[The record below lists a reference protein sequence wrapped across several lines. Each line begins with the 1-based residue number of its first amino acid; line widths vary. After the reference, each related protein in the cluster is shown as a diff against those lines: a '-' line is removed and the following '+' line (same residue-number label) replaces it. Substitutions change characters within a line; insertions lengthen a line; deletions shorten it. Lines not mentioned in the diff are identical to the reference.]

1 MSLITLDWETYYAD
15 GFGFKNLT
23 TEEYIRDKQFEE
35 IGVGIKVDDS
45 PAYWISGSHDELKK
59 HLEELTDW
67 SDAALLCH
75 NTLFDGAILGWRF
88 GIYPAFYL
96 DTLCMARA
104 LHGVDAGGSLGA
116 LAERYEI
123 GAKGDEVIKALGKR
137 RADFTPAQL
146 SAYGDYCKNDCELT
160 YKLFHLMAAQFP
172 GDEVKLIDMTLRM
185 FINPVF
191 QVDDALLVQRLE
203 DLKKEKNDLLATL
216 KKDLECEDEEAV
228 RKKLASNKQFAA
240 LLEGLNPPVIPPTKI
255 SPVTGK
261 ETFALAKNDEGF
273 IALSEH
279 ENPLVQQLCAV
290 RLGTKS
296 TLEESRI
303 TRFIDTGKR
312 NRGLLPI
319 PLKYYGAHTGRWSGS
334 DKVNFQNL
342 PSRDKK
348 KKTLKNAVLPPDGFV
363 VINCDSSQIEARV
376 LAWLAGQDDV
386 VEQFASGDDV
396 YSIFASKVYNRT
408 ITKKDESE
416 RFVGKTCVLGLGYG
430 TGWKKLQ
437 HTLATS
443 KPISVQLP
451 DEECQAI
458 VNLYREVNDNIIS
471 LWKECDDALGEL
483 ANWDEKSDPFYLGQ
497 HQVLQ
502 VTQEGI
508 SLPNG
513 LFIRYPKL
521 RFDTEGEKSQYKYKS
536 RKGEISIWGGAV
548 VENVVQALARI
559 VVGEQMLAINERYR
573 VVLTVHDAAVVVVPE
588 VEREVAQKFIE
599 EKMSTPP
606 VWAPTLPVACESK
619 WGHSYGEC

>member
-1 MSLITLDWETYYAD
+1 MSLVTLDFETYYAD

-35 IGVGIKVDDS
+35 IGVGVKIDDD
-45 PAYWISGSHDELKK
+45 PAYWFSGSHDELKK
-59 HLEELTDW
+59 HLTDLTDW
-67 SDAALLCH
+67 SNAALLCH

-104 LHGVDAGGSLGA
+104 LHGVDAGGSLSA
-116 LAERYEI
+116 LAERYKI
-123 GAKGDEVIKALGKR
+123 GEKGDEVVKALGKR

-146 SAYGDYCKNDCELT
+146 SAYGDYCKNDAELT
-160 YKLFHLMAAQFP
+160 YKLFHLMAPQFP
-172 GDEVKLIDMTLRM
+172 GNEVKLIDMTLRM
-185 FINPVF
+185 FIQPVF

-203 DLKKEKNDLLATL
+203 DLRKEKNDLLATL
-216 KKDLECEDEEAV
+216 KEDLKCDDEESV

-240 LLEGLNPPVIPPTKI
+240 LLEALDPPVVPPKKI

-303 TRFIDTGKR
+303 TRFIDIGKR

-348 KKTLKNAVLPPDGFV
+348 KKALKNAVLPPDACV

-376 LAWLAGQDDV
+376 LAWLAGQGDV
-386 VEQFASGDDV
+386 VQQFANNEDV

-408 ITKKDESE
+408 ITRGDAEQ

-430 TGWKKLQ
+430 TGWRKLQ
-437 HTLATS
+437 HTLATA
-443 KPISVQLP
+443 KPISAHLP

-458 VNLYREVNDNIIS
+458 VNLYREVNTDIIS
-471 LWKECDDALGEL
+471 LWKESDKALEEIC
-483 ANWDEKSDPFYLGQ
+483 NWDEKSKPFYLGL
-497 HQVLQ
+497 HEVLR
-502 VTQEGI
+502 VTGEGI
-508 SLPNG
+508 ELPNG
-513 LFIRYPKL
+513 LMIRYPKL
-521 RFDTEGEKSQYKYKS
+521 RFDTEGEKSQYRYKS
-536 RKGEISIWGGAV
+536 RKGDISIWGGAV

-573 VVLTVHDAAVVVVPE
+573 VVLTVHDAAVIVVPE
-588 VEREVAQKFIE
+588 VAKDEAMSFII

-606 VWAPTLPVACESK
+606 AWATGLPVACEAK
-619 WGHSYGEC
+619 YGHSYGEC

>member
-1 MSLITLDWETYYAD
+1 MSLVTVDFETYYAP

-35 IGVGIKVDDS
+35 IGVGIKIDDA
-45 PAYWISGSHDELKK
+45 PAYWFSGSKEELQA
-59 HLEELTDW
+59 HLAHLTDW

-75 NTLFDGAILGWRF
+75 NTLFDGAILAWRF
-88 GIYPAFYL
+88 GIRPAFYL

-116 LAERYEI
+116 LAERYQI
-123 GAKGDEVIKALGKR
+123 GEKGDEVNKALGKR
-137 RADFTPAQL
+137 RADFSPAEL
-146 SAYGDYCKNDCELT
+146 ASYGEYCKNDVDLT
-160 YKLFHLMAAQFP
+160 YKLFHLMAPNFP
-172 GDEVKLIDMTLRM
+172 GDEIKLIDMTLRM
-185 FINPVF
+185 FIDPVF

-216 KKDLECEDEEAV
+216 MKDLKCDDEESV

-240 LLEGLNPPVIPPTKI
+240 ILQSLEPPIDPPRKI

-279 ENPLVQQLCAV
+279 EDPLVQQLCAV

-303 TRFIDTGKR
+303 IRFIDTGKR

-348 KKTLKNAVLPPDGFV
+348 KKTLKNAVLPPDGWV

-386 VEQFASGDDV
+386 VKQFASGEDV

-408 ITKKDESE
+408 ITKADPIE

-437 HTLATS
+437 HTLKTQPPGA
-443 KPISVQLP
+443 IID
-451 DEECQAI
+451 DEECQSI
-458 VNLYREVNDNIIS
+458 VNLYREVNNDIIL
-471 LWKECDDALGEL
+471 LWKDSDKALEEIC
-483 ANWDEKSDPFYLGQ
+483 NWDTKSKPFYLGQ
-497 HQVLQ
+497 HEALR
-502 VTQEGI
+502 VTGEGI
-508 SLPNG
+508 ELPNG
-513 LFIRYPKL
+513 LMIRYPNL

-573 VVLTVHDAAVVVVPE
+573 VALTVHDAAVIVVPE
-588 VEREVAQKFIE
+588 AEREEAMAFIT
-599 EKMSTPP
+599 EKMSIAPA
-606 VWAPTLPVACESK
+606 WATGLPVACEAK